1 MYQQQIRAYN
11 LRVYWQNSGEIIT
24 TGTKGQVRMKTYS
37 LFLQVPFDDINRMG
51 LYEKIRTEE

>member
-1 MYQQQIRAYN
+1 MKMWIMCAAIN
-11 LRVYWQNSGEIIT
+11 
-24 TGTKGQVRMKTYS
+24 KGQVRIKSYS

>member
-1 MYQQQIRAYN
+1 MCTAMN
-11 LRVYWQNSGEIIT
+11 KV
-24 TGTKGQVRMKTYS
+24 QVGMKTYS